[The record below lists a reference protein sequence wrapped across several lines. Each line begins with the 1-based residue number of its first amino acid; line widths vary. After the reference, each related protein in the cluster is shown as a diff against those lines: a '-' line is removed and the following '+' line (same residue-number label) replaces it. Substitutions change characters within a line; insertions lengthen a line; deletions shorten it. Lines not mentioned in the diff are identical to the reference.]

1 MDKTKNDYHMLL
13 CLLNEK
19 SYYLLLLYLS
29 VGLRLRNHRPRKNH
43 AGSLPVHIRQLKA
56 LKWNVLLLKIF
67 VVWENM
73 FKFDLLDTLRIP
85 VFLLWVPQRL

>member
-1 MDKTKNDYHMLL
+1 M
-13 CLLNEK
+13 
-19 SYYLLLLYLS
+19 
-29 VGLRLRNHRPRKNH
+29 
-43 AGSLPVHIRQLKA
+43 GSLPVHIRQLKA

-73 FKFDLLDTLRIP
+73 FKFDLLDTVRIP